1 MGQSAVSIHQ
11 AESEYYAAHPD
22 SFPAQP
28 EGIRLMKDNYLSSVK
43 LNKAIVY
50 GFHPYWISDAVASKY
65 HYNLLSH
72 VVYFSGEAD
81 TAGKISTAHSWGS
94 TQLVNYARQNGVK
107 VHLCI
112 TMFSSHDQVLADTAK
127 RHRLVKNIIAAMQIR
142 NADGINIDFEG
153 MAKAQADNFRSFIIE
168 LGSALKSMNKELAI
182 CLPAVDWG
190 SVMFS
195 STFFARCNSVVDYYF
210 MMGYDYY
217 WSGSTTAGP
226 VAPLSSGTS
235 FWHVARSLRKF
246 LSSGAPKDKLIAG
259 FPYYGMDWPVVSN
272 VRMSSVIS
280 GSKASSRTFAV
291 AKAAAS
297 VIPAENKFFDTQ
309 YNVPWYRYQTVNN
322 NDTVWHQTW
331 YDDSLSLSKKYD
343 TVKVLGLAGTGMWA
357 LGYDGTNTD
366 LWGTIQHAFGATLAV
381 NEDSQTVPSGFS
393 LAQNYPNPFNPST
406 IISYQLPVAG
416 NVSLRVF
423 DILGRESALLVD
435 EFQQTGLKCV
445 RFGIQQY
452 GLSSGVYYYTL
463 QSGSFRSTKKMV
475 ILK

>member
-1 MGQSAVSIHQ
+1 
-11 AESEYYAAHPD
+11 
-22 SFPAQP
+22 
-28 EGIRLMKDNYLSSVK
+28 
-43 LNKAIVY
+43 
-50 GFHPYWISDAVASKY
+50 
-65 HYNLLSH
+65 
-72 VVYFSGEAD
+72 
-81 TAGKISTAHSWGS
+81 
-94 TQLVNYARQNGVK
+94 
-107 VHLCI
+107 
-112 TMFSSHDQVLADTAK
+112 
-127 RHRLVKNIIAAMQIR
+127 
-142 NADGINIDFEG
+142 
-153 MAKAQADNFRSFIIE
+153 
-168 LGSALKSMNKELAI
+168 
-182 CLPAVDWG
+182 
-190 SVMFS
+190 
-195 STFFARCNSVVDYYF
+195 
-210 MMGYDYY
+210 
-217 WSGSTTAGP
+217 
-226 VAPLSSGTS
+226 
-235 FWHVARSLRKF
+235 
-246 LSSGAPKDKLIAG
+246 
-259 FPYYGMDWPVVSN
+259 MDWPVVSN

-280 GSKASSRTFAV
+280 ATKASSRTFAV

-381 NEDSQTVPSGFS
+381 NEGRQTVPSGFS

-435 EFQQTGLKCV
+435 EFQRAGLKRV
-445 RFGIQQY
+445 RFDIQKY
-452 GLSSGVYYYTL
+452 GLSSGIYYYTL